1 MCDELVERLRYCSE
15 EQNGCGMCALSSDC
29 VLRVGLLTQAA
40 NAIEELSMKLHGDEA
55 AIAGM
60 KREIAR
66 MVVAG
71 KPRWI
76 PMTERPPEE
85 ELRFYSCYTNK
96 GVVVECLW
104 TNNKYGLGP
113 CGEWGWRLMDV
124 PQYQHITHWMPLP
137 EPPKEEA

>member
-1 MCDELVERLRYCSE
+1 MYDELIK
-15 EQNGCGMCALSSDC
+15 N
-29 VLRVGLLTQAA
+29 LRVAGDFVSLSGYQRDLMREAA
-40 NAIEELSMKLHGDEA
+40 DAIEVLVATVGTAYNELANNEA
-55 AIAGM
+55 N
-60 KREIAR
+60 
-66 MVVAG
+66 

>member
-1 MCDELVERLRYCSE
+1 MTEWTTMYEEYEELVRLLKDKAERFDYDGWVDTAVVME
-15 EQNGCGMCALSSDC
+15 K
-29 VLRVGLLTQAA
+29 AA
-40 NAIEELSMKLHGDEA
+40 DAIEKLIEVIQNHDFLESL
-55 AIAGM
+55 I
-60 KREIAR
+60 
-66 MVVAG
+66 

-85 ELRFYSCYTNK
+85 ELCFYSCYTNK

-124 PQYQHITHWMPLP
+124 PQHQHITHWMPLP
-137 EPPKEEA
+137 EPPKEDKYVRETN